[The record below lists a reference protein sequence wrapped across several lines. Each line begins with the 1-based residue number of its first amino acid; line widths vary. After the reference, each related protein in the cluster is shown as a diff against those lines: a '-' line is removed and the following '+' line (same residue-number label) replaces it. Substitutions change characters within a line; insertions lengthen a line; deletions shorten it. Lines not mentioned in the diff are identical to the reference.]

1 MSRSWYNQ
9 CWFARISLV
18 VNFSVWLEWLIPW
31 NISLSLFRYLS
42 FIRLRY
48 MSVDYLTKDS

>member
-18 VNFSVWLEWLIPW
+18 VNFSVWLERLIPW